1 MLKSLPFFLLA
12 AKAAFSLSFSELPL
26 SIQQEIKP
34 DIQNAFPGA
43 IDELLFSSLVGS
55 GGPTYKVSYK
65 QKVYVLKK
73 ANLQYILILR
83 RAGEGGVGPK
93 LFYPTADMKSS
104 RISLTEFV
112 EGQPLNFITFENH
125 REEICRQLR
134 QLHALNVT
142 GLPEAK
148 NLFQGV
154 QRQLKG
160 LIPPADFK
168 VCLDQL
174 PAIEKQLTNLSFT
187 PKFIHDDLH
196 RDNII
201 VEKTGKVLFI
211 DWDDAG
217 TGDPLS
223 DLARL
228 STNLRLTQAEAAGF
242 LRQYLQKAPDKN
254 QVLRFTLLR
263 KLAFAYLAASSLQLL
278 KESGWSYSPPNEV
291 PSPRQFRIDYQA
303 GSFSLNSEKGRSI
316 AIKMALNAFADEKMP

>member
-1 MLKSLPFFLLA
+1 
-12 AKAAFSLSFSELPL
+12 
-26 SIQQEIKP
+26 
-34 DIQNAFPGA
+34 
-43 IDELLFSSLVGS
+43 
-55 GGPTYKVSYK
+55 
-65 QKVYVLKK
+65 VLKK
-73 ANLQYILILR
+73 ANSQYILILR
-83 RAGEGGVGPK
+83 RVDEGGVGPK
-93 LFYPTADMKSS
+93 LFYPTADIKNS
-104 RISLTEFV
+104 RISLCDFV
-112 EGQPLNFITFENH
+112 EGETLNFITFEKH
-125 REEICRQLR
+125 KEEICRQLR
-134 QLHALNVT
+134 QLHALNVA

-160 LIPPADFK
+160 LNLPADFK
-168 VCLDQL
+168 VCLAQL
-174 PAIEKQLTNLSFT
+174 PAIEKQLTDLSFT

-201 VEKTGKVLFI
+201 VEKTGKVIFI

-228 STNLRLTQAEAAGF
+228 STNLRLTQAEAAAF
-242 LRQYLQKAPDKN
+242 LKQYLQKAPDKN

-278 KESGWSYSPPNEV
+278 KESGWNYSPPNKV

-303 GSFSLNSEKGRSI
+303 GTFSLNSEKGRST
-316 AIKMALNAFADEKMP
+316 AVKMALNAFEAEKMP